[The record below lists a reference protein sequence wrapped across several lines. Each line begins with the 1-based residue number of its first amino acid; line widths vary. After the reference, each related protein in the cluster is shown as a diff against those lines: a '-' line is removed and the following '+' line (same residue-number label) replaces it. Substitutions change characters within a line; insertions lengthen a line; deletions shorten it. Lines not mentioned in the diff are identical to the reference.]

1 MNEQKIFAGDKIY
14 NPIEQEFQTV
24 TAVWPEKTSVSPN
37 GRSHYQRVAYRVA
50 VPGFSCLQEDARK
63 QQGEQA

>member
-1 MNEQKIFAGDKIY
+1 MNEQKIFPGDKIY
-14 NPIEQEFQTV
+14 NPIKQEFQTV

-37 GRSHYQRVAYRVA
+37 GRSRYERVAYRVA

-63 QQGEQA
+63 QT